1 MIKNPND
8 IVQELTSDYL
18 AVFGTELKSVIM
30 YGSAVSHEFRPG
42 KSEVVLVFV
51 VDNNS
56 IPLLARCAP
65 LHRKWSR
72 RGVATPLFLTPA
84 YIASSLDSYPVEF
97 LEMQTCYRVLYGED
111 VLKPLQ
117 IEKKYLR
124 LQCEREFKG
133 IALHLRSAF
142 LEAGVKEKRMRE
154 LLTRAMEKMLPL
166 FKALLALGNRK
177 IPAMSS
183 EVVSSVEDML
193 GQGAGVL
200 SQVHRDGVAR
210 REQCVDLFDRFTA
223 TVDHI
228 AHYIDTHGDEEPAY
242 AAEQQKTKLSK
253 RE

>member
-18 AVFGTELKSVIM
+18 AVFGRDLKSVIM

-42 KSEVVLVFV
+42 KSAIVLAIVIKE
-51 VDNNS
+51 NPIS
-56 IPLLARCAP
+56 LLARCSP

-97 LEMQTCYRVLYGED
+97 FDMQTNYRILYGDD

-133 IALHLRSAF
+133 IAVHLRTAF
-142 LEAGVKEKRMRE
+142 LDAFGKEKRMRE
-154 LLTRAMEKMLPL
+154 LLTGAMEKMLPL
-166 FKALLALGNRK
+166 FKALLALGSRK
-177 IPAMSS
+177 IPAVSG
-183 EVVSSVEDML
+183 EIVSSVEDML
-193 GQGAGVL
+193 GLGAGAL
-200 SQVHRDGVAR
+200 SQVHGGVPQRGGASI
-210 REQCVDLFDRFTA
+210 DLFDRFTA
-223 TVDHI
+223 AVDSI
-228 AHYIDTHGDEEPAY
+228 AAYIDTLEEQ
-242 AAEQQKTKLSK
+242 EI
-253 RE
+253 R